1 MNSEDTVSNTPETP
15 PARKKP
21 QSFSHRVYLGIVIFL
36 VVLTVPTL
44 SIKNYGEILQNQP
57 PKIRPSQAQSDCGV
71 VLTGGAGRIREGIS
85 LLSHGQIHKLVISG
99 VHQHSTLADMFPE
112 ILFYPEIKLENVI
125 LERRSN
131 STAGNAQSSLPI
143 VEALGC
149 QSILLITSDYH
160 MYRALKTFVQ
170 VFPGAVKIIPY
181 RVTSDRLY
189 LRQHVFFDTRY
200 WGTVFEEW
208 CKYLFY
214 EVFVFTG

>member
-1 MNSEDTVSNTPETP
+1 
-15 PARKKP
+15 
-21 QSFSHRVYLGIVIFL
+21 
-36 VVLTVPTL
+36 
-44 SIKNYGEILQNQP
+44 
-57 PKIRPSQAQSDCGV
+57 
-71 VLTGGAGRIREGIS
+71 
-85 LLSHGQIHKLVISG
+85 
-99 VHQHSTLADMFPE
+99 MFPE

-160 MYRALKTFVQ
+160 MYRALKTFNQ
-170 VFPGAVKIIPY
+170 VFPGAVRIIPY
-181 RVTSDRLY
+181 KVNSDRLY
-189 LRQHVFFDTRY
+189 LRQHLLFDTRY

-214 EVFVFTG
+214 EIFVFTG

>member
-1 MNSEDTVSNTPETP
+1 MNSEDTVSNTPEMP

-21 QSFSHRVYLGIVIFL
+21 RLYLGVIVL
-36 VVLTVPTL
+36 LAVLIIPTVG
-44 SIKNYGEILQNQP
+44 IKNYGEILISQP
-57 PKIRPSQAQSDCGV
+57 PPIRAAQAQADCGV

-85 LLSHGQIHKLVISG
+85 LLSHGQIHKLIISG

-160 MYRALKTFVQ
+160 MYRALKTFNQ
-170 VFPGAVKIIPY
+170 IFPGAVKIIPY
-181 RVTSDRLY
+181 RVNSDRLY
-189 LRQHVFFDTRY
+189 LRQHLFFDTRY
-200 WGTVFEEW
+200 WGIVFEEW

>member
-1 MNSEDTVSNTPETP
+1 MNSEDTVSNTTETP

-21 QSFSHRVYLGIVIFL
+21 HPFRRVYLLVIILL
-36 VVLTVPTL
+36 VVLTIPAL
-44 SIKNYGEILQNQP
+44 SIKNYAEILQTEP
-57 PKIRPSQAQSDCGV
+57 PRTRPSQAQAECGV

-85 LLSHGQIHKLVISG
+85 LLSHGQIHKLIISG

-125 LERRSN
+125 LERRS
-131 STAGNAQSSLPI
+131 STTAGNAQSSLPI

-160 MYRALKTFVQ
+160 MYRALKTFNQ

-181 RVTSDRLY
+181 RVNSDRLY

-208 CKYLFY
+208 GKYLFY